1 LIAGT
6 DSRKWHK
13 IPFVFAAAILLGR
26 PNGQLLFGRLGLLI
40 RPESCKLL
48 SNGYGGLA
56 TGKPPL
62 SKGVQMKK
70 AFVISLAVMLC
81 LSAIALAADND
92 KSMSKSLQGTITRVD
107 TASKTLVVR
116 ETSGTETTVYWDDT
130 TRVVGDLKEGSS
142 VQLTT
147 TERDGKSFASS
158 INAKA
163 ASKPY

>member
-1 LIAGT
+1 
-6 DSRKWHK
+6 
-13 IPFVFAAAILLGR
+13 
-26 PNGQLLFGRLGLLI
+26 
-40 RPESCKLL
+40 
-48 SNGYGGLA
+48 
-56 TGKPPL
+56 
-62 SKGVQMKK
+62 MKK
-70 AFVISLAVMLC
+70 AFAISLAVMLC

-147 TERDGKSFASS
+147 SERDGKKFASS